1 MNKSITEWFMEI
13 YPWIDKCF
21 YQYFDDDKE
30 RKDPK
35 LTALGDYLT
44 AQSLDMLEG
53 KNNQWAGIF
62 FSVNWFEWDRRKKE
76 DVKYINAWICEI
88 DDMDKDFQKQLIEF
102 CPLKPSLVVESKNWF
117 HLYWFAKDWTVENRV
132 KICNWVR
139 NFFDWDHKA
148 ITIERVLRLPWYNH
162 MKDPL
167 QPFEIVVCDGE
178 LGYYTEQ
185 EMLFAYSDTESV
197 SEKKEKKQELKYQIS
212 QYKDTDNFWERA
224 WKLDSKKMLEAIS
237 WTSYVSWEVIT
248 FKRNSSWCEQIF
260 VNWKSTSSRIDK
272 QWLIGSHDKW
282 WPTRLQRVNW
292 YWVADYKQLYQFV
305 IWLFPDLKKNKETVR
320 TVETI
325 PPIQNTTKLSFLYPW
340 ECFNKFDSFKSW
352 EFFMVASE
360 SNVWKSTF
368 VNEICQLAG
377 QEYKVAFINIEFRID
392 EMLEVFFK
400 RAIWCTDE
408 TIVRKW
414 TNRLPYTEME
424 AIGLKSYI
432 AKCKEKVDY
441 FEMQQWVELQKVQE
455 KINELIK
462 LKYNLIVVDSFSSIA
477 DASDNLTTQIDIA
490 RLFHE
495 VTKNTNVTI
504 LVVHHF
510 SKWGKWYAWSAKIK
524 DLSNRFIEIQRW
536 VTDEWDHY
544 RKFILTK
551 SKEHREIMEVN
562 TVFQEHKYLLYDLEK
577 DEWHKNY
584 KKSKEDRDDKR
595 Q

>member
-1 MNKSITEWFMEI
+1 MDLEHTKQFMAA

-21 YQYFDDDKE
+21 YQYFDDNKE
-30 RKDPK
+30 RKDPAR
-35 LTALGDYLT
+35 TSFWDYLT
-44 AQSLDMLEG
+44 ESSLELLSR
-53 KNNQWAGIF
+53 KNQNECGIF

-88 DDMDKDFQKQLIEF
+88 DEMDKEFQKQLIEF

-117 HLYWFAKDWTVENRV
+117 HLYWFAKEWTIENRV

-162 MKDPL
+162 MKDPSQL
-167 QPFEIVVCDGE
+167 FEVKVCGGE

-212 QYKDTDNFWERA
+212 QYKGTDDFWERA
-224 WKLDSKKMLEAIS
+224 WKLDSKKMLEAVS
-237 WTSYVSWEVIT
+237 WSNYVSWEVIT

-282 WPTRLQRVNW
+282 WPTRLQRVNR

-305 IWLFPDLKKNKETVR
+305 IWLFPDLKKTKETVK
-320 TVETI
+320 TVEII
-325 PPIQNTTKLSFLYPW
+325 PPAESATKLSFLYPW
-340 ECFNKFDSFKSW
+340 DCFNKFDSFKSW

-414 TNRLPYTEME
+414 TNRLPYTDME

-432 AKCKEKVDY
+432 TKCKEKVDY
-441 FEMQQWVELQKVQE
+441 FEMQQWVELQKVQD
-455 KINELIK
+455 KINELIR

-495 VTKNTNVTI
+495 VAKNTNVTL

-562 TVFQEHKYLLYDLEK
+562 TIFQEHKYLLYDVEK

-584 KKSKEDRDDKR
+584 KRNKEDYDDKR
-595 Q
+595 E